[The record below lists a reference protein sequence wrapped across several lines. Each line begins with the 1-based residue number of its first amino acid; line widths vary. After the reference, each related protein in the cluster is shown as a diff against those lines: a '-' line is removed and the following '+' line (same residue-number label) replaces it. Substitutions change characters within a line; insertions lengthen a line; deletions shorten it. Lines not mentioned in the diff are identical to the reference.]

1 MSELE
6 ARRPLEDFDMANG
19 QLSGK
24 AAIVTGGASGIGEAC
39 SETLAREGASVLI
52 TDIDPLRGKDAVA
65 RITKAGGKGHY
76 LDHDVRDEAAW
87 PGVIGEAEKR
97 FGRLDIMVANA
108 GIGIMAPIATMTL
121 ADWQKQQA
129 INLDGVFLSIKHAIP
144 ALKKQGGGSI
154 VLMSSVAGLRGAPGL
169 AAYSATKGGVR
180 LLAKSVA
187 LEHAED
193 NIRCNSVHP
202 GIIATPIWEKI
213 PTGAAGNRSNAP
225 IDPRERAAVSVP
237 LPRVGEAQ
245 DIANGVLFL
254 CTEAANYMTGQELV
268 IDGGMTAGGRPT
280 RRPA

>member
-1 MSELE
+1 LTGLV
-6 ARRPLEDFDMANG
+6 A
-19 QLSGK
+19 GK
-24 AAIVTGGASGIGEAC
+24 VAIVTGGASGIGEAC

-52 TDIDPLRGKDAVA
+52 TDIDDLRGKDAVA
-65 RITKAGGKGHY
+65 RITKAGGKAHY
-76 LDHDVRDEAAW
+76 LRHDVRDEAAW
-87 PGVIGEAEKR
+87 PGVIAEAEKR
-97 FGRLDIMVANA
+97 FGRLDVMVANA
-108 GIGIMAPIATMTL
+108 GIGILVPIAEMTL

-154 VLMSSVAGLRGAPGL
+154 VLMSSIAGLRGAPGL

-187 LEHAED
+187 LEHAAD

-213 PTGAAGNRSNAP
+213 PTGASNRRNAP
-225 IDPRERAAVSVP
+225 IDPRERAAGVVP

-254 CTEAANYMTGQELV
+254 CSEAANYMTGQELV
-268 IDGGMTAGGRPT
+268 IDGGMTARGRPA
-280 RRPA
+280 RG

>member
-1 MSELE
+1 L
-6 ARRPLEDFDMANG
+6 AALPAG
-19 QLSGK
+19 QLQGRG
-24 AAIVTGGASGIGEAC
+24 AIVTGGASGIGEAC

-52 TDIDPLRGKDAVA
+52 TDIDDLRGKEVVA
-65 RITKAGGKGHY
+65 RITKAGGKAHY
-76 LDHDVRDEAAW
+76 LRHDVRDEGAW
-87 PGVIGEAEKR
+87 PGVIAEAEKR
-97 FGRLDIMVANA
+97 CGRLDIMVANA
-108 GIGIMAPIATMTL
+108 GIGIMAPIAEMTL

-154 VLMSSVAGLRGAPGL
+154 VLMSSIAGLRGAPGL

-187 LEHAED
+187 LEHAAD

-225 IDPRERAAVSVP
+225 IDPRERAAGVVP
-237 LPRVGEAQ
+237 LTRVGEAQ

-254 CTEAANYMTGQELV
+254 CTDAANYMTGQELV
-268 IDGGMTAGGRPT
+268 IDGGMTAGGRPV
-280 RRPA
+280 RR

>member
-1 MSELE
+1 
-6 ARRPLEDFDMANG
+6 MAG
-19 QLSGK
+19 LVAGK
-24 AAIVTGGASGIGEAC
+24 GAIVTGGASGIGEAC

-52 TDIDPLRGKDAVA
+52 TDIDDLRGKEVVA
-65 RITKAGGKGHY
+65 RITKAGGTAHC
-76 LDHDVRDEAAW
+76 LRHDVRDEAAW
-87 PGVIGEAEKR
+87 PGVIAEAEKR

-108 GIGIMAPIATMTL
+108 GVGIMAPIAEMTL

-154 VLMSSVAGLRGAPGL
+154 VLMSSIAGLRGAPGL

-187 LEHAED
+187 LEHAAD

-225 IDPRERAAVSVP
+225 IDPRERAAGVVP
-237 LPRVGEAQ
+237 LTRVGEAQ
-245 DIANGVLFL
+245 DIANGVVFL
-254 CTEAANYMTGQELV
+254 CSEAASYMTGQELV
-268 IDGGMTAGGRPT
+268 IDGGMTAGGRPV
-280 RRPA
+280 RR

>member
-1 MSELE
+1 MTGL
-6 ARRPLEDFDMANG
+6 
-19 QLSGK
+19 LSGK
-24 AAIVTGGASGIGEAC
+24 GAIVTGGASGIGEAC
-39 SETLAREGASVLI
+39 SETLAREGAGVLI
-52 TDIDPLRGKDAVA
+52 TDIDDLRGKDAVA
-65 RITKAGGKGHY
+65 RITKAGGKAHY
-76 LDHDVRDEAAW
+76 LRHDVRDEAAW
-87 PGVIGEAEKR
+87 PGVIAEAETR

-108 GIGIMAPIATMTL
+108 GIGILVPIAEMTL
-121 ADWQKQQA
+121 ADWQRQQA

-154 VLMSSVAGLRGAPGL
+154 VLMSSIAGLRGAPGL

-187 LEHAED
+187 LEHAAD

-213 PTGAAGNRSNAP
+213 PTGASNRRNAP
-225 IDPRERAAVSVP
+225 IDPRERAAGVVP

-254 CTEAANYMTGQELV
+254 CSEAANYMTGQELV
-268 IDGGMTAGGRPT
+268 IDGGMTAGGRPA
-280 RRPA
+280 RG